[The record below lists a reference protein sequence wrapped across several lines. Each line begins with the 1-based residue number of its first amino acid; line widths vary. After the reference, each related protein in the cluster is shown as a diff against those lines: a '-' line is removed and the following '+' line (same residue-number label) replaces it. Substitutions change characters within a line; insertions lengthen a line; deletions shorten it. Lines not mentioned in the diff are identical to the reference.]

1 MYTAL
6 VSLYDFSE
14 CLYIHSL
21 FSSCITFISRFLL
34 PYSFLILLPCKHLIF
49 SKRMDLETIILGD
62 INRPRKTNTTWF
74 LSFENVSFRSSDECV
89 SFRIPMEGKE

>member
-1 MYTAL
+1 
-6 VSLYDFSE
+6 
-14 CLYIHSL
+14 
-21 FSSCITFISRFLL
+21 
-34 PYSFLILLPCKHLIF
+34 
-49 SKRMDLETIILGD
+49 MDLETIILGD